1 MWEAVDEEV
10 VDMVEAEGAE
20 EAEEWGEGRRS
31 LARLSAGWGAV
42 VVMVVVVVAGVEG
55 TGFEGTTETGLG
67 LGSGLGL
74 GLGLGGGWW
83 ARE

>member
-1 MWEAVDEEV
+1 MWEAVDEDV
-10 VDMVEAEGAE
+10 VDMVEAEE
-20 EAEEWGEGRRS
+20 VVEWGEGRRS

-42 VVMVVVVVAGVEG
+42 VVMVVVVVAGGEG